1 MGKNT
6 IAAKKL
12 REKYSDTLKE
22 MYKYHDVD
30 SSVLWSMLI
39 HEMKAHF
46 KMEGKV
52 SEYKGVP
59 ANFNWDEL
67 LEDYK
72 KLG

>member
-1 MGKNT
+1 MGNNNL
-6 IAAKKL
+6 AVKKL
-12 REKYSDTLKE
+12 REKYADTLKE
-22 MYKYHDVD
+22 MYKYHDFD

-46 KMEGKV
+46 KMEGKTPA
-52 SEYKGVP
+52 YKGVP
-59 ANFNWDEL
+59 ADFDWDEL